1 MNSRTP
7 KSLQVDYQLYC
18 IYSLAGTSNPL
29 RHLSREKKSSESE
42 PTGPSMPSVTE
53 YRPSLSTLPTELL
66 IQICEILFDS
76 KSNTRN
82 TTQATRTSKP
92 PILDGLS
99 RTCSR
104 FREICRPYVFQN
116 LIVDLK
122 EDFDL
127 LSLKSLS
134 ADKGILSYVGSLRI
148 HSAIKPSLRRPADTI
163 FGPNAPPE
171 VVFSF
176 IRRIMRRIPRL
187 RSLSITI
194 NDIELN
200 DIFANPR
207 WHTPIDIDCEEEEE
221 INLVYLEELTVSEN
235 STWVI
240 ALGDNQPQIPFIE
253 EDEEGEITKTAVA
266 VAETTGLRKLSFV
279 HPGDFGAPELNGSK
293 LWEYRGRTEG
303 FVMDIMA
310 LGLES
315 GLANGIRELKIQR
328 TLDVVDLQ
336 KLAAVFPELEV
347 FEYWIDRPLNP
358 SLHSLGSGSRL
369 VFHSLFMHLSLGI
382 APLTPPYNHD
392 VFTDIRLLGKYCR
405 NLRQVRVQ
413 GVVRANIKWLP
424 QMSAAR
430 YQVMFWEEEDG
441 TTVAEV
447 PCYRVEI

>member
-1 MNSRTP
+1 
-7 KSLQVDYQLYC
+7 
-18 IYSLAGTSNPL
+18 
-29 RHLSREKKSSESE
+29 
-42 PTGPSMPSVTE
+42 MPSATE
-53 YRPSLSTLPTELL
+53 YKPSLSTLPTELL

-76 KSNTRN
+76 KSNIRN

-92 PILDGLS
+92 PVLDGLS

-104 FREICRPYVFQN
+104 LREICRPYIFQN

-122 EDFDL
+122 EYFDFQ
-127 LSLKSLS
+127 SLKLL
-134 ADKGILSYVGSLRI
+134 AMDEGILRYVRSLHI
-148 HSAIKPSLRRPADTI
+148 HSAVKTSMRKPADTI
-163 FGPNAPPE
+163 FGPDAPPE
-171 VVFSF
+171 VVFSYL
-176 IRRIMRRIPRL
+176 RWIMQHIPRL

-200 DIFANPR
+200 DIFASSR
-207 WHTPIDIDCEEEEE
+207 WHTPINCEEEEE
-221 INLVYLEELTVSEN
+221 ISLMYLEELTVSEN

-240 ALGDNQPQIPFIE
+240 SLGDNQPQIPIF
-253 EDEEGEITKTAVA
+253 EEGEEREIVNTVTGAA
-266 VAETTGLRKLSFV
+266 APTGLRKLSFV
-279 HPGDFGAPELNGSK
+279 YPEDFEAPVLNGGK

-303 FVMDIMA
+303 FVMEIMA

-358 SLHSLGSGSRL
+358 SLQNLGSGSRL

-447 PCYRVEI
+447 PCYRVDI